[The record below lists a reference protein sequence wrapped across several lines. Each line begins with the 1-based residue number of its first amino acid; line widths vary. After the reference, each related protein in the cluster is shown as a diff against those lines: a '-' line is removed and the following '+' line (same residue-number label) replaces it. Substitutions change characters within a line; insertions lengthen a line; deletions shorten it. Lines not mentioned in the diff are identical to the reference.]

1 MNNGIAKV
9 LKIIGLIEIIGGII
23 LGLIFG
29 TEQGMYSSSINGST
43 FFIWSS
49 LGFVSG
55 MIFIGFS
62 EIIELLQSINSKLKG
77 TSNVEEA
84 TPAETKKINVKKKN
98 SKYEIWQELNSKD
111 KEM

>member
-29 TEQGMYSSSINGST
+29 TEQRTYSSSIDGST
-43 FFIWSS
+43 FIIWSS

-62 EIIELLQSINSKLKG
+62 EIIELLHSINSKLKG
-77 TSNVEEA
+77 TSDVEEA
-84 TPAETKKINVKKKN
+84 TPAETKVNVKKKD
-98 SKYEIWQELNSKD
+98 SKYEIWQELKSKD
-111 KEM
+111 KEI